1 MAIMIWSDALS
12 VNIKEIDDQHKK
24 LVAMVNLL
32 HTAMLKGEGKKIIAP
47 ILAELTAYTV
57 YHFKTEESYME
68 KYGYPGMQSH
78 RLEHQRFVQKV
89 GEFKSS
95 YEAGT
100 IGLSNE
106 VMHFLADWLK
116 DHIMGTDKKFGPFF
130 NSKGLY

>member
-1 MAIMIWSDALS
+1 
-12 VNIKEIDDQHKK
+12 
-24 LVAMVNLL
+24 MVNQLPCRP
-32 HTAMLKGEGKKIIAP
+32 HMLKEEGKWIVGP
-47 ILAELTAYTV
+47 YLLAELTNYTI
-57 YHFKTEESYME
+57 YHFRTEEGYME
-68 KYGYPGMQSH
+68 KYSYPALQSH

-95 YEAGT
+95 YDAGT

-116 DHIMGTDKKFGPFF
+116 DHILGTDKKFGPFF